1 MTARMSRVLKRR
13 ADLLIC
19 AAREL
24 VRLTARRDFA
34 RPGDPQAERPAA
46 RRLELASTAAVE
58 RFARSSDRLDLK
70 PSDRVQLGDLA
81 VDQTHDSPVSEPGV
95 QRVGRR
101 GERLGSADVA
111 GEEQL
116 GVDEALVA
124 SEFAQRRQINIGH
137 HRVDW
142 RHELDPARQQNRDR
156 RQDEGGEG
164 LHLGARGL
172 TQLLCTR
179 AQL

>member
-1 MTARMSRVLKRR
+1 MSRVLKRR

-24 VRLTARRDFA
+24 VRLTARRDVS

-124 SEFAQRRQINIGH
+124 REFAQRRQINVGH

-142 RHELDPARQQNRDR
+142 
-156 RQDEGGEG
+156 
-164 LHLGARGL
+164 
-172 TQLLCTR
+172 
-179 AQL
+179 